1 MLSED
6 ILKDYEVIITTI
18 AIYNEI
24 AERDINYWYDEAQK
38 DEWLQTLINM
48 ANKYK
53 LKYKLSNDNIEN
65 INILENILTH
75 YLRKIILI

>member
-1 MLSED
+1 MNFGSKWDNHKLVE
-6 ILKDYEVIITTI
+6 Y
-18 AIYNEI
+18 AYEI